1 MLPLISCL
9 SCLFLCACTLGHQ
22 VRPILLLYMTGDVLR
37 SYSFVLEAVSK
48 ECLQETSLFDIKNH
62 EQLLF

>member
-9 SCLFLCACTLGHQ
+9 SCLFLCACTLGQQ
-22 VRPILLLYMTGDVLR
+22 VRPILLLYMTDVLR

-48 ECLQETSLFDIKNH
+48 ECLQKTSLFDIKNH